1 VAKIIIPD
9 EFRGISIDGAMER
22 VLKKKDEAESRINM
36 MESLSQ
42 PEKFW
47 EIRCH
52 YVGEKGI
59 SGLCVGYE
67 QGEWRKEAFVDYIM
81 EWLPEFSL
89 NSKERENLKY
99 SNAIS
104 KLRKAAKLVY
114 KTDKFKN
121 RGEFGEIFLH
131 AAIRSVF
138 DSVPAISKI
147 YYKSSHNETIKGF
160 DCVHVVGSIDNLEM
174 WVGEVKFYK
183 SIKDAIGDVIK
194 ELKQHLEIDFLRD
207 EFVLIEN
214 KLDSS
219 DEYTK
224 AIQTLISQR
233 RSMDEIFKN
242 ICIPV
247 LLTYE
252 SDAVKSHKKVC
263 AEYVSSF
270 EKEIKENYADFCKKS
285 EEILKIRFH
294 LFILPL
300 EDKVKLITILDEKL
314 KALQSI

>member
-1 VAKIIIPD
+1 MLP
-9 EFRGISIDGAMER
+9 
-22 VLKKKDEAESRINM
+22 
-36 MESLSQ
+36 Q

-47 EIRCH
+47 EVRCH
-52 YVGEKGI
+52 QVSTKGI

-67 QGEWRKEAFVDYIM
+67 QGKWRKEAFVDYIM

-89 NSKERENLKY
+89 NSKERDGLKH
-99 SNAIS
+99 SNAVS
-104 KLRKAAKLVY
+104 RLRKAAELVY

-147 YYKSSHNETIKGF
+147 YYKSSHSETVKGF
-160 DCVHVVGSIDNLEM
+160 DCVQVVGLIDNLEL
-174 WVGEVKFYK
+174 WIGEVKFYK
-183 SIKDAIGDVIK
+183 SINDAIKEVIQ
-194 ELKQHLEIDFLRD
+194 ELKRHLEIDFLRD
-207 EFVLIEN
+207 EFVLIGN

-224 AIQTLISQR
+224 AIQSFISQR
-233 RSMDEIFKN
+233 RSMDDIFKR
-242 ICIPV
+242 ICVPV

-252 SDAVKSHKKVC
+252 SDAVKKHNDVC

-270 EKEIKENYADFCKKS
+270 EKEIIEHHADFCKRA
-285 EEILKIRFH
+285 EDILKVRFH
-294 LFILPL
+294 LFLLPM
-300 EDKVKLITILDEKL
+300 EDKDMLITILDKKL
-314 KALQSI
+314 KALQAI